1 MKGSIQYALV
11 MNGFRNEV
19 LYSDNAFRLAYRDT
33 TTGGAGNDGEDGDGE
48 GEGEGEGSSSRFTPP
63 ALQSPAL
70 PSTTSAGKGPDLYGP
85 IWITLTLVFFVAV
98 TSNIS
103 LYIHHTTLSNKHK
116 STIVDEGGIAAEEE
130 WDYDINQLLH
140 ATWILYSFSMGLP
153 TLLYFML
160 RLIGGSGSS
169 SGGNSNLG
177 LVELICL
184 YGYSLVPYL
193 PMTWLCIVPYG
204 WVQWLVL
211 SVATV
216 LSGMLVLRNVAGSI
230 LDTSGGGGG
239 VGGGFGGLHGKK
251 GGSLL
256 MCIVGF
262 HLIFLL
268 VMKLAFYHHS

>member
-1 MKGSIQYALV
+1 
-11 MNGFRNEV
+11 
-19 LYSDNAFRLAYRDT
+19 
-33 TTGGAGNDGEDGDGE
+33 
-48 GEGEGEGSSSRFTPP
+48 
-63 ALQSPAL
+63 
-70 PSTTSAGKGPDLYGP
+70 
-85 IWITLTLVFFVAV
+85 
-98 TSNIS
+98 
-103 LYIHHTTLSNKHK
+103 
-116 STIVDEGGIAAEEE
+116 
-130 WDYDINQLLH
+130 
-140 ATWILYSFSMGLP
+140 MGLP

-160 RLIGGSGSS
+160 RLIGGGSS

-230 LDTSGGGGG
+230 LDTSGGGG